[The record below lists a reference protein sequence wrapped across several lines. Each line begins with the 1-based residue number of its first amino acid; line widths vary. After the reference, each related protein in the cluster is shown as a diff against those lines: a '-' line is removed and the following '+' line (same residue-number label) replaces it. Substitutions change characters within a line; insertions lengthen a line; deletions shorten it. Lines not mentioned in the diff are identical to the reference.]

1 MQRGTAARAALAP
14 VSTQQPTAAAQQT
27 WQTRLCYRAL
37 WARLAERFPGEDPQ
51 DVLRRAGDVDYAELQ
66 KEPT

>member
-1 MQRGTAARAALAP
+1 MSNGRFRD
-14 VSTQQPTAAAQQT
+14 
-27 WQTRLCYRAL
+27 AL